1 VTELAGANILVVGAS
16 GGLGA
21 AIGQEL
27 ARRGAR
33 LALCGRDRARLE
45 AVGVEP
51 TAYVVADLRSPGA
64 AERITAEAEQQL
76 GPLTGVVYAAGVV
89 AFGTIDEL
97 DDDDV
102 DELLLL
108 NYLAPARLT
117 RAVLP
122 RLDRGGFVANLSAV
136 VAEQP
141 TSRMAAYS
149 ASKAALTAFD
159 QVARMEARRR
169 GIRVIDVRPP
179 HTETGL
185 ADRPISGQAPKLP
198 PGLDPVTVA
207 RRLVDALAA
216 DETDLPAAA
225 FG

>member
-1 VTELAGANILVVGAS
+1 VTDLAGANILVVGAS

-21 AIGQEL
+21 AISQEL
-27 ARRGAR
+27 TRRGAR
-33 LALCGRDRARLE
+33 LALGGRDRDRLE
-45 AVGVEP
+45 AVGVQP
-51 TAYVVADLRSPGA
+51 AAYVVADLRAPGA
-64 AERITAEAEQQL
+64 AEQITAEAEQQL

-102 DELLLL
+102 DELLLI

-117 RAVLP
+117 RAALP

-185 ADRPISGQAPKLP
+185 ADRPISGRAPKLP
-198 PGLDPVTVA
+198 RGLDPVAVA
-207 RRLVDALAA
+207 RRAVDAMAT

-225 FG
+225 FA

>member
-1 VTELAGANILVVGAS
+1 MARTFWWS
-16 GGLGA
+16 GPRA
-21 AIGQEL
+21 DW
-27 ARRGAR
+27 ARRSAKSSPDAER
-33 LALCGRDRARLE
+33 DSALCGRDRGRLE

-51 TAYVVADLRSPGA
+51 AAYVVADLRSPGA
-64 AERITAEAEQQL
+64 AERIAAEAEQQL

-102 DELLLL
+102 DELLLI

-117 RAVLP
+117 RAALP

-185 ADRPISGQAPKLP
+185 ADRPISGRAPKLP
-198 PGLDPVTVA
+198 PGLDPAAVA
-207 RRLVDALAA
+207 RRVVDAMAN

-225 FG
+225 FA

>member
-1 VTELAGANILVVGAS
+1 
-16 GGLGA
+16 
-21 AIGQEL
+21 
-27 ARRGAR
+27 
-33 LALCGRDRARLE
+33 
-45 AVGVEP
+45 
-51 TAYVVADLRSPGA
+51 
-64 AERITAEAEQQL
+64 
-76 GPLTGVVYAAGVV
+76 VV

-102 DELLLL
+102 DELLLI

-117 RAVLP
+117 RAALP

-185 ADRPISGQAPKLP
+185 ADRPISGR
-198 PGLDPVTVA
+198 A
-207 RRLVDALAA
+207 RRRLRLA
-216 DETDLPAAA
+216 DHPRR
-225 FG
+225 

>member
-1 VTELAGANILVVGAS
+1 MTELAGANVLVVGAS

-21 AIGQEL
+21 AISQEL

-33 LALCGRDRARLE
+33 LGLCGRDQNRLE
-45 AVGVEP
+45 AVGVEAA
-51 TAYVVADLRSPGA
+51 AYVVADLRSPGA
-64 AERITAEAEQQL
+64 AEWIAAEAEQRL

-185 ADRPISGQAPKLP
+185 ADRPISGRAPKLP
-198 PGLDPVTVA
+198 PGLDPAAVA
-207 RRLVDALAA
+207 RRVVDAMAS